1 MSQATLIRS
10 SEKINRNVE
19 NMALSDFNTGGG
31 DCTQAGK
38 VQTAYKYWMYKY
50 VT

>member
-1 MSQATLIRS
+1 
-10 SEKINRNVE
+10 
-19 NMALSDFNTGGG
+19 MALSDFNTGGG